1 MNGSTSVSYRVRID
15 AYQGPFD
22 LLLSLVSRQ
31 KIDIGAISIAD
42 ITDQYLAEVERM
54 KDLDLDIA
62 SDFLVVA
69 ATLLQIKASSL
80 LPKEVV
86 EPIELDDELANL
98 TPEQTR
104 DILVERLVVYKQF
117 KNVAAAL
124 GARMENEAKMHPRLV
139 GPDERFLG
147 LMPDYLKDVTLH
159 GLAVICAD
167 IAARRDTF
175 LLEAEHMDLD
185 VAGDFIAM
193 AAQLVYIKSR
203 MLLPKHEEDEDGEDP
218 RAGLVE
224 MLLEYQRLKSAT
236 AFFAEK
242 NETGR
247 DIYVKPPERQ
257 NDAPV
262 EYHHTVNDLIRAAN
276 KMLRRTKRRLPP
288 PVTSFQGIVGREPAP
303 VEGRV
308 TAILKRFLYRMRVP
322 FMRLFDDARNRSE
335 IVATF
340 LAVLELS
347 KTRRIRLEGDGEE
360 MELML
365 TNDNTK

>member
-1 MNGSTSVSYRVRID
+1 MDFHLDNFD
-15 AYQGPFD
+15 GPLD
-22 LLLSLVSRQ
+22 LLLHLISKNKVS
-31 KIDIGAISIAD
+31 IYDIPIAE
-42 ITDQYLAEVERM
+42 ILEQYMAV
-54 KDLDLDIA
+54 
-62 SDFLVVA
+62 
-69 ATLLQIKASSL
+69 
-80 LPKEVV
+80 
-86 EPIELDDELANL
+86 
-98 TPEQTR
+98 
-104 DILVERLVVYKQF
+104 
-117 KNVAAAL
+117 
-124 GARMENEAKMHPRLV
+124 
-139 GPDERFLG
+139 
-147 LMPDYLKDVTLH
+147 LH
-159 GLAVICAD
+159 
-167 IAARRDTF
+167 
-175 LLEAEHMDLD
+175 EAEHMDLD

-203 MLLPKHEEDEDGEDP
+203 MLLPKHEEDEAGEDP
-218 RAGLVE
+218 RAG
-224 MLLEYQRLKSAT
+224 
-236 AFFAEK
+236 
-242 NETGR
+242 

-257 NDAPV
+257 DDAPV

>member
-1 MNGSTSVSYRVRID
+1 MDFHLDNFD
-15 AYQGPFD
+15 GPLD
-22 LLLSLVSRQ
+22 LLLHLISKNKVS
-31 KIDIGAISIAD
+31 IYDIPIAE
-42 ITDQYLAEVERM
+42 ILEQYMAV
-54 KDLDLDIA
+54 
-62 SDFLVVA
+62 
-69 ATLLQIKASSL
+69 
-80 LPKEVV
+80 
-86 EPIELDDELANL
+86 
-98 TPEQTR
+98 
-104 DILVERLVVYKQF
+104 
-117 KNVAAAL
+117 
-124 GARMENEAKMHPRLV
+124 
-139 GPDERFLG
+139 
-147 LMPDYLKDVTLH
+147 LH
-159 GLAVICAD
+159 
-167 IAARRDTF
+167 
-175 LLEAEHMDLD
+175 EAEHMDLD

-203 MLLPKHEEDEDGEDP
+203 MLLPKHEEDEAGEDP

-257 NDAPV
+257 DDAPV
-262 EYHHTVNDLIRAAN
+262 AYHHTVNDLIRAAN